1 MYIDDNNSNNDEDG
15 EEKKYTIN
23 DNKTMGIKTLY
34 LTEGKIRIRQGFKSG
49 NWGIRVIAPLVSDFF
64 VLLSN

>member
-1 MYIDDNNSNNDEDG
+1 MYTDNNNSNNDKDG

-23 DNKTMGIKTLY
+23 DKKKMGIKTLY

-49 NWGIRVIAPLVSDFF
+49 NWGNQGNTAVS
-64 VLLSN
+64 L